1 MKKAFINGII
11 LDGTKDMEP
20 QKNRV
25 IVVEDGKITAIV
37 DKEEKETYQGCEIID
52 LKGAYIMPG
61 LVNLHV
67 HLAGSGKPKKKP

>member
-37 DKEEKETYQGCEIID
+37 DKEEKETYQ
-52 LKGAYIMPG
+52 
-61 LVNLHV
+61 
-67 HLAGSGKPKKKP
+67 